1 MDQTIRPA
9 AEDTSGRLDSRRPTA
24 PDPAVAG
31 RRRGRPDLTTGPIAK
46 TLLVFALPILGSN
59 ILQSINGSANAIW
72 VSHLLGEAAL
82 TATANANQ
90 IFFLLLSG
98 VMGVTLAANVM
109 IGQAAGAGNVEL
121 TKRVVGA
128 CCFFFVV
135 AATGFGLAGVAF
147 TPFILDLMATPGDA
161 RADAVAY
168 LRVIFATMPLL
179 AFFNFLIMAQR
190 GLGDS
195 RTPFWFS
202 LLSVTTAVLL
212 NPLLITG
219 WGPLPRLGVAGSAGA
234 TFIAQVLSIA
244 LMIFVLA
251 RRKSLLILHRAD
263 WKYLRPDLTLLST
276 LIGKGVPMSLQM
288 MLVSLSAVTLMSFVN
303 HYGSATAAAYG
314 AVLQI
319 TTYVQMPAMA
329 LGASVSTMAAQNL
342 GAGRME
348 RVNRIAGAGVVYA
361 LIATATPVALIYVF
375 EPTILHA
382 FLPRTSPSF
391 EIARHIN
398 TVILWGF
405 IFFGMSFV
413 FTGVVRANG
422 VVWPPL
428 IIMILALWGVRVP
441 MAWALSP
448 ALAADAVWWS
458 FPVGSI
464 AMILMSGAYFLWGP
478 WRKAGLLAQV
488 AQ

>member
-1 MDQTIRPA
+1 MDQSTRPA
-9 AEDTSGRLDSRRPTA
+9 PSEAAGRPVLRRPTTG
-24 PDPAVAG
+24 DSSG
-31 RRRGRPDLTTGPIAK
+31 KGKPDLTTGPIAR

-90 IFFLLLSG
+90 IFFLILSG

-109 IGQAAGAGNVEL
+109 IGQAAGAGNIEL

-135 AATGFGLAGVAF
+135 AATGLGLLGVTF
-147 TPFILDLMATPGDA
+147 TPFILDLMATPADA

-168 LRVIFATMPLL
+168 LRVIFATMPML

-195 RTPFWFS
+195 RTPFYFS
-202 LLSVTTAVLL
+202 LTVVVTAVLL
-212 NPLLITG
+212 NPLLIVG
-219 WGPLPRLGVAGSAGA
+219 WGPLPRLGVAGSAAA
-234 TFIAQVLSIA
+234 TFIAQSVTMVLMLA
-244 LMIFVLA
+244 LLA
-251 RRKSLLILHRAD
+251 RRKSILILHRAD
-263 WKYLRPDLTLLST
+263 WKYLRPDVTLLAT

-303 HYGSATAAAYG
+303 GYGSATAAAYG

-319 TTYVQMPAMA
+319 ITYVQMPAMA

-342 GAGRME
+342 GAGRMD
-348 RVNRIAGAGVVYA
+348 RVNRVAGAGVVYA
-361 LIATATPVALIYVF
+361 LIATATPVLLIYLF
-375 EPTILHA
+375 EPVILHA
-382 FLPRTSPSF
+382 FLPRTSASF

-398 TVILWGF
+398 AWILWGF
-405 IFFGMSFV
+405 IFFGVSFV

-428 IIMILALWGVRVP
+428 LIMVLALWGVRVP
-441 MAWALSP
+441 IAWAFGPSMG
-448 ALAADAVWWS
+448 ADSVWLS
-458 FPVGSI
+458 FPVGSV
-464 AMILMSGAYFLWGP
+464 AMIVMSAAYFLWGP
-478 WRKAGLLAQV
+478 WRKAGLLISARKR
-488 AQ
+488 AAP

>member
-1 MDQTIRPA
+1 MAVGRPV
-9 AEDTSGRLDSRRPTA
+9 SRH
-24 PDPAVAG
+24 
-31 RRRGRPDLTTGPIAK
+31 PDLTTGPIAK
-46 TLLVFALPILGSN
+46 TLLFFALPILGSN
-59 ILQSINGSANAIW
+59 VLQSINGSANAIW

-90 IFFLLLSG
+90 IFFLILSG

-109 IGQAAGAGNVEL
+109 IGQAAGAGNIEL

-135 AATGFGLAGVAF
+135 ASAVLGLLGVTF
-147 TPFILDLMATPGDA
+147 TPFILDLMGTPADA
-161 RADAVAY
+161 RPDAVAY
-168 LRVIFATMPLL
+168 LRVIFATMPML

-195 RTPFWFS
+195 RTPFFFS
-202 LLSVTTAVLL
+202 LMSVTTAVLL
-212 NPLLITG
+212 NPLLIVG
-219 WGPLPRLGVAGSAGA
+219 WGPLPELGVAGSAAA
-234 TFIAQVLSIA
+234 TFIAQVATMAVMLT
-244 LMIFVLA
+244 LLV
-251 RRKSLLILHRAD
+251 RRKSILILHRPD
-263 WKYLRPDLTLLST
+263 WKYLRPDFTLLGT
-276 LIGKGVPMSLQM
+276 LVNKGVPMSLQM

-303 HYGSATAAAYG
+303 GYGSATAAAYG

-319 TTYVQMPAMA
+319 ITYVQMPAMA

-342 GAGRME
+342 GAGRMD
-348 RVNRIAGAGVVYA
+348 RVNRVAGAGVVYA
-361 LIATATPVALIYVF
+361 LIATATPVLLIYLF

-398 TVILWGF
+398 AEILWGF
-405 IFFGMSFV
+405 ILFGVSFV

-428 IIMILALWGVRVP
+428 IIMIAALWGVRVP
-441 MAWALSP
+441 MAWALEGRFGV
-448 ALAADAVWWS
+448 DAVWWS
-458 FPVGSI
+458 FPVGSA
-464 AMILMSGAYFLWGP
+464 AMIIMSAGYFLWGP
-478 WRKAGLLAQV
+478 WRKAGLLSKIV
-488 AQ
+488 ADREAEH